1 MGMRM
6 AFERHYDVAVVGA
19 GVAGVAA
26 ALQCARSGLRTALVE
41 KTVLLGG
48 LATTGLVNIYLPLCD
63 GLGRQVIFGIAE
75 ELLWASLRYGPGAVP
90 AIWTGDAPRPDT
102 GQPMPRLQAVFSPAA
117 FALALDEVVLEAGVE
132 PWLDTLV
139 TRPLLD
145 GDRVV
150 GLQVENKSGRGAL
163 YATCVVDATGDA
175 DVAARAGAPCVAGE
189 NWLSLWALE
198 RVPGPEGAEVA
209 MVRVGADAMGSGHP
223 DNHPIYHGIDGR
235 QVTDFVLAGRALLR
249 ARYRAQLAEDPEAR
263 VRVFPVTLPAM
274 AQFRTTRRI
283 EGRESLRADA
293 VDRPHPHA
301 VGVMPDWRRAGPLW
315 EVPYGALVPR
325 QVRGL
330 LVAGRC
336 IAAEGD
342 AWEVARVIPTAA
354 LTGQL
359 AGIAAGLALSQGST
373 PDALPVPMVQ
383 EAVRQNGLPCH
394 IAEVRRDIG

>member
-1 MGMRM
+1 
-6 AFERHYDVAVVGA
+6 
-19 GVAGVAA
+19 
-26 ALQCARSGLRTALVE
+26 
-41 KTVLLGG
+41 
-48 LATTGLVNIYLPLCD
+48 
-63 GLGRQVIFGIAE
+63 
-75 ELLWASLRYGPGAVP
+75 
-90 AIWTGDAPRPDT
+90 
-102 GQPMPRLQAVFSPAA
+102 
-117 FALALDEVVLEAGVE
+117 
-132 PWLDTLV
+132 
-139 TRPLLD
+139 
-145 GDRVV
+145 
-150 GLQVENKSGRGAL
+150 
-163 YATCVVDATGDA
+163 
-175 DVAARAGAPCVAGE
+175 
-189 NWLSLWALE
+189 
-198 RVPGPEGAEVA
+198 
-209 MVRVGADAMGSGHP
+209 MGSGHP

-263 VRVFPVTLPAM
+263 ARVFPVTLPAM